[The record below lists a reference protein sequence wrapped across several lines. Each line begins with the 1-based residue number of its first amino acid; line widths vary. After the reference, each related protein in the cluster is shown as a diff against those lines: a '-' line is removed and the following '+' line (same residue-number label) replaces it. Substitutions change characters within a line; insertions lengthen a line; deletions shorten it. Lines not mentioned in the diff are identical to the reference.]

1 MPVDQNA
8 SGVGLLLAAR
18 SGDIEIVRSLVR
30 QGAELE
36 QRDILGDSGLLKAAR
51 YGHAQVVELLLMAGA
66 DVNAYDN
73 NGWTALHT
81 SIANGREEVAFALLS
96 GYHQPASINMEATTS
111 NGDTPLHMAA
121 FHGREWAVKILLRLG
136 ANREAINDRGERAV
150 QVARHNTVR
159 AMLGPSTGSPNQD
172 EEPAAGF
179 ASSFEE
185 GEGDV
190 PRNSPTNANFG
201 HRTICGGNG
210 RENADPGAGVVEGVG
225 RRSIFETPMSKEK
238 NRRVHR
244 VLSQMEKSTLP
255 AVEQE
260 SGKIGDNEHFD
271 RLLKGS
277 LVSSR
282 VSTET
287 EVGFASLPKRESDSS
302 FEEASSEGELS
313 LDSGMAQNY
322 PAEEIIHCGTGDH

>member
-1 MPVDQNA
+1 MPVDQDA

-18 SGDIEIVRSLVR
+18 SGDIEIVRSLIR

-51 YGHAQVVELLLMAGA
+51 YGHAQVVELLLMAGV

-73 NGWTALHT
+73 SGWTALHT
-81 SIANGREEVAFALLS
+81 SIANGREEVAFVLLS
-96 GYHQPASINMEATTS
+96 GYHQPASINIEATTS

-121 FHGREWAVKILLRLG
+121 FHGREWAVEILLRLG
-136 ANREAINDRGERAV
+136 ANRGAINDRGERPI

-172 EEPAAGF
+172 EESAAGF

-190 PRNSPTNANFG
+190 PRNIPTNANFG
-201 HRTICGGNG
+201 HRTIGGGNG
-210 RENADPGAGVVEGVG
+210 RENAAPGAGVVEGVG
-225 RRSIFETPMSKEK
+225 RPSFYETSSYKAK

-244 VLSQMEKSTLP
+244 VLSQMEKSTFP
-255 AVEQE
+255 SVEQE
-260 SGKIGDNEHFD
+260 SRTIGDNEHFD
-271 RLLKGS
+271 RFLNGS
-277 LVSSR
+277 LVSSH

-287 EVGFASLPKRESDSS
+287 EVGFASLQKRGSDSS

-313 LDSGMAQNY
+313 LDSRMAQHD
-322 PAEEIIHCGTGDH
+322 PAEEIIPCGTGDH

>member
-1 MPVDQNA
+1 MPVHQDA

-18 SGDIEIVRSLVR
+18 SGDVEFVRSLVR

-51 YGHAQVVELLLMAGA
+51 YGHAQVVKLLLVAGA

-73 NGWTALHT
+73 NGWTAFAHVD
-81 SIANGREEVAFALLS
+81 REWPRGGGLRAPLQLS
-96 GYHQPASINMEATTS
+96 SASIDQHGGATTS

-121 FHGREWAVKILLRLG
+121 FHGREWAVEKLLRLG
-136 ANREAINDRGERAV
+136 ANRGAINDRGERPV
-150 QVARHNTVR
+150 EVARHNTVR

-172 EEPAAGF
+172 EEPAVGF

-190 PRNSPTNANFG
+190 PRNIPTNTKFG
-201 HRTICGGNG
+201 HRTIGGGNG
-210 RENADPGAGVVEGVG
+210 RENADPGAGVVEGV
-225 RRSIFETPMSKEK
+225 RRSFYETPSSKAK

-255 AVEQE
+255 SVEQE
-260 SGKIGDNEHFD
+260 SGKIGDNEQFD
-271 RLLKGS
+271 RSLNGS
-277 LVSSR
+277 LVSSH

-287 EVGFASLPKRESDSS
+287 EVRFASLQKRGSDSS

-313 LDSGMAQNY
+313 LDSRMAQHY
-322 PAEEIIHCGTGDH
+322 PAEEIIQ

>member
-1 MPVDQNA
+1 MPVDQDA

-81 SIANGREEVAFALLS
+81 SIANGREDVAFALLS
-96 GYHQPASINMEATTS
+96 GHHQPASINMEATTS

-121 FHGREWAVKILLRLG
+121 FHGREWAVEILLRLG
-136 ANREAINDRGERAV
+136 ANRGAINDRGERPV

-159 AMLGPSTGSPNQD
+159 AMLGPSTGSPNHN
-172 EEPAAGF
+172 EELAAGF

-190 PRNSPTNANFG
+190 PRNIPTNASFG
-201 HRTICGGNG
+201 HGTIGGGNR
-210 RENADPGAGVVEGVG
+210 RENAETGAGVVGGVG
-225 RRSIFETPMSKEK
+225 RRSFYETPSSKAK
-238 NRRVHR
+238 NWRVHG
-244 VLSQMEKSTLP
+244 VPSQLEKSTLP
-255 AVEQE
+255 PVEQE
-260 SGKIGDNEHFD
+260 SEKIGDNKHFD
-271 RLLKGS
+271 RLLNGS

-287 EVGFASLPKRESDSS
+287 EEGSASLQKRGSDSS

-313 LDSGMAQNY
+313 LDSRMAQHDL
-322 PAEEIIHCGTGDH
+322 AEEILDCSTGDH